1 VKLRMSA
8 GWQAFLAVV
17 FWGISFVATRA
28 ALRELSPLTLVA
40 TRAVLG
46 TTLLAGIT
54 AWRREPLVPPA
65 GRWSAL
71 ALMGFVGVFF
81 HQWLQA
87 QALTMTTAVRTGWL
101 IGLIPIWSA
110 ILAALFLRER
120 FGALKLLGLALGFLG
135 AVIVVT
141 RGRFDPHVFALP
153 STRGDLLVLASTLNW
168 ALYTILSH
176 GTIRRVG
183 SVMAT
188 AGSMFFGAVFFLP
201 LFLWHHGWTEYAHL
215 TPVGVLAVLFLGIG
229 CSGIAYLLWYA
240 ALGSTDAGKVS
251 AFLYL
256 EPLVT
261 LAAAVALLGEEV
273 GMATVLGGLVVLAG
287 VALVQ
292 RAPAARATTP
302 VADSADEA
310 AAAK

>member
-1 VKLRMSA
+1 VKPAAAA
-8 GWQAFLAVV
+8 GWKAFLAVV

-46 TTLLAGIT
+46 TALLAAIT
-54 AWRREPLVPPA
+54 AWRRAPLVPPA
-65 GRWSAL
+65 TYWGAL
-71 ALMGFVGVFF
+71 AIMGFVGVFF

-120 FGALKLLGLALGFLG
+120 FGPLKLAGLALGFLG

-141 RGRFDPHVFALP
+141 RGRLDPRLFALP

-168 ALYTILSH
+168 AFYTILST

-188 AGSMFFGAVFFLP
+188 TGSMFFGALFFLP
-201 LFLWHHGWTEYAHL
+201 LFLWHRGWTEYAHL
-215 TPVGVLAVLFLGIG
+215 TPVGVIAVAFLGLG
-229 CSGIAYLLWYA
+229 CSGVAYLLWYA
-240 ALGSTDAGKVS
+240 ALGATDAGKVS
-251 AFLYL
+251 AFLYV

-273 GMATVLGGLVVLAG
+273 GVATVLGGLVVLAG

-292 RAPAARATTP
+292 RAPAAQP
-302 VADSADEA
+302 SVASAPTG
-310 AAAK
+310 KK